1 MNNQQFHHV
10 LLSLIAYIREVADL
24 IEAAQTKLQEGFTM
38 DETSHTCLS
47 TDGDNPISRILK
59 TILQDTKE
67 EDQSMED
74 NISFMLGSIHKRI
87 GKYKRTIKDTTDD

>member
-1 MNNQQFHHV
+1 MNNQQFHDV

-24 IEAAQTKLQEGFTM
+24 TEAAQTKLQEGFTM

-47 TDGDNPISRILK
+47 TDNPISRILK

>member
-1 MNNQQFHHV
+1 MNNQQLHDV

-38 DETSHTCLS
+38 DETSHTGLS

-59 TILQDTKE
+59 TILQDTKD

-74 NISFMLGSIHKRI
+74 NISFMLGSIHKRT
-87 GKYKRTIKDTTDD
+87 GKYKHIIKDTTDN